1 MGGLRI
7 LKLIKTS
14 KSEVSYN
21 LAIVVI
27 VSYSSNIVLWVLLK
41 NFGIF
46 SVVDGEVSVI
56 LEGVL

>member
-7 LKLIKTS
+7 LKHLKTS

-27 VSYSSNIVLWVLLK
+27 VSDSLNIVFFILLK
-41 NFGIF
+41 SFGIF
-46 SVVDGEVSVI
+46 SVADGEVSVI